1 MEAAQVA
8 ELQPLPAARR
18 GPLPPIQ
25 TKRRMSASWTENLE
39 PSPEARTPE
48 ALKSPESKASS
59 SKTFFSRSNSEV
71 RPFPEEEIL
80 SPTKS
85 SSSSDPK
92 EPEKSEK
99 KNSRRDSIKD
109 HLLKFKMK
117 AGKVLDD
124 VHDRLVD
131 DHSTVAVAPLMS
143 PANQSQDR
151 TSVDVDE
158 STSMDDRVVSPSLS
172 QSSRRT
178 TTSAELKASMRSR
191 LRKQA
196 EQTVERKRGSVH
208 LAKRLQRRLTI
219 HQEEGP
225 TEGELQSVD
234 EQIEHS
240 LKIGARFLQEQTS
253 MYPPDDVQFAFFVE
267 DYDEKA
273 TSPPRVNGAEAVKYC
288 RAEMISDD
296 DTSNLV
302 YYESR
307 PVDLESNNR
316 AATTRM
322 TQRLSDKFFS
332 DGKLRRIDE
341 TQFTRPLKIID
352 NEEVSCNYVKAQPW
366 ESFVDEIRG
375 NDYVQ
380 LDLFVGGVFFEQHP
394 LASEEDK
401 LHVRV
406 SSLYDEQCYRINE
419 MTEALMDA
427 ENSETGE
434 NSAALRDYADQLY
447 QDVRRAAQNLL
458 KEYADLERCRNQQG
472 FTTSPLR
479 YTIDQEEE
487 NGSLL
492 GKLTMDSP
500 LTPLG
505 ALPAAERSR
514 IETLKK
520 TSLQVLLHFNDMF
533 ICKTKTMPLDGF
545 RHKLDH
551 TYNLE
556 IISEPR
562 TITATI
568 IEKLGTKRKNVI
580 KVNIPL
586 PADNDDN
593 DTNSRTQIA
602 FEGAEGSI
610 KGFIVAG
617 SAWST
622 EMRTKRR
629 RESAASQPTNAMDM
643 PFAII
648 PAAVRLISDEEF
660 DSNPRWNALE
670 SRSRKRNA
678 NWRIPMD
685 GSDVDVPSTAS
696 GDDRRTKAL
705 FRTTVDA
712 VRAVGRANAIRLR
725 TKLLDNENDA
735 AALTYSEIV
744 REEPLP
750 GLFGALGSLFGPA
763 DLSRKLKPMRRT
775 PIRQQNFSP
784 SSLNLVVNVQSGMNL
799 PTRSDG
805 QVHAVVEVEFQNSR
819 CSTPSVSG
827 RNPSWHHGLSLP
839 VDGVN
844 DLKSIIDCV
853 KLNVYDQESWG
864 IGYLLGKSKD
874 SNPPE
879 NEQRTEKRYDE
890 D

>member
-39 PSPEARTPE
+39 PSPEAVRTPE
-48 ALKSPESKASS
+48 ALKSPD
-59 SKTFFSRSNSEV
+59 RSNSEV

-219 HQEEGP
+219 HQE
-225 TEGELQSVD
+225 
-234 EQIEHS
+234 
-240 LKIGARFLQEQTS
+240 IGARFLQEQTS
-253 MYPPDDVQFAFFVE
+253 MYPPDDVQFAFFIE

-288 RAEMISDD
+288 RAEMISED

-375 NDYVQ
+375 SDYVQ

-406 SSLYDEQCYRINE
+406 SSLYDEQCARINE

-487 NGSLL
+487 SGSLL

-505 ALPAAERSR
+505 ALPAAERGR

-568 IEKLGTKRKNVI
+568 IEKLGTTRKNVI

-593 DTNSRTQIA
+593 DANSRTQIA

-610 KGFIVAG
+610 KGFVVAG
-617 SAWST
+617 SSWST

-629 RESAASQPTNAMDM
+629 RESAASQPTNTMDM

-670 SRSRKRNA
+670 TRSRKRNA
-678 NWRIPMD
+678 NWR
-685 GSDVDVPSTAS
+685 
-696 GDDRRTKAL
+696 
-705 FRTTVDA
+705 
-712 VRAVGRANAIRLR
+712 NAE
-725 TKLLDNENDA
+725 T
-735 AALTYSEIV
+735 
-744 REEPLP
+744 
-750 GLFGALGSLFGPA
+750 
-763 DLSRKLKPMRRT
+763 M
-775 PIRQQNFSP
+775 
-784 SSLNLVVNVQSGMNL
+784 
-799 PTRSDG
+799 
-805 QVHAVVEVEFQNSR
+805 
-819 CSTPSVSG
+819 
-827 RNPSWHHGLSLP
+827 
-839 VDGVN
+839 
-844 DLKSIIDCV
+844 
-853 KLNVYDQESWG
+853 
-864 IGYLLGKSKD
+864 
-874 SNPPE
+874 
-879 NEQRTEKRYDE
+879 
-890 D
+890 

>member
-1 MEAAQVA
+1 METGQVA
-8 ELQPLPAARR
+8 ELQPLPAARQ

-39 PSPEARTPE
+39 PSPETAKTPD
-48 ALKSPESKASS
+48 ALN
-59 SKTFFSRSNSEV
+59 RSNSEV

-196 EQTVERKRGSVH
+196 EQTVERKRGSVQ

-219 HQEEGP
+219 HQE
-225 TEGELQSVD
+225 
-234 EQIEHS
+234 
-240 LKIGARFLQEQTS
+240 IGARFLQEQTS

-267 DYDEKA
+267 DYDEKV
-273 TSPPRVNGAEAVKYC
+273 TSPPRVNGAEVVKYC

-307 PVDLESNNR
+307 PVDLESNNSNYEDDPKAVR
-316 AATTRM
+316 
-322 TQRLSDKFFS
+322 Q
-332 DGKLRRIDE
+332 
-341 TQFTRPLKIID
+341 IID

-458 KEYADLERCRNQQG
+458 KEYAELERCRNQQG

-487 NGSLL
+487 TGSLL

-568 IEKLGTKRKNVI
+568 IEKLGTTRKNVI

-610 KGFIVAG
+610 KGFVVAG
-617 SAWST
+617 SSWST

-629 RESAASQPTNAMDM
+629 RESAASQPT
-643 PFAII
+643 
-648 PAAVRLISDEEF
+648 VSD
-660 DSNPRWNALE
+660 
-670 SRSRKRNA
+670 
-678 NWRIPMD
+678 
-685 GSDVDVPSTAS
+685 
-696 GDDRRTKAL
+696 
-705 FRTTVDA
+705 
-712 VRAVGRANAIRLR
+712 
-725 TKLLDNENDA
+725 
-735 AALTYSEIV
+735 
-744 REEPLP
+744 
-750 GLFGALGSLFGPA
+750 
-763 DLSRKLKPMRRT
+763 
-775 PIRQQNFSP
+775 Q
-784 SSLNLVVNVQSGMNL
+784 
-799 PTRSDG
+799 
-805 QVHAVVEVEFQNSR
+805 
-819 CSTPSVSG
+819 
-827 RNPSWHHGLSLP
+827 
-839 VDGVN
+839 
-844 DLKSIIDCV
+844 
-853 KLNVYDQESWG
+853 
-864 IGYLLGKSKD
+864 
-874 SNPPE
+874 
-879 NEQRTEKRYDE
+879 
-890 D
+890 